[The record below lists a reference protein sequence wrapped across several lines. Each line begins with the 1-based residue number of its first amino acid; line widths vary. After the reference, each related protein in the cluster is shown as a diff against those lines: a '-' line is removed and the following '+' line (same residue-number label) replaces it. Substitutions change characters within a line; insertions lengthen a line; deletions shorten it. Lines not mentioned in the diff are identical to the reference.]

1 MSITDMAVTKIRRDA
16 LEAAPAQS
24 AHRFAMKIATDFGG
38 ESLLAAALRAV
49 LFRRP
54 LLLRVTRRPRRMGV
68 LHRIILARAD
78 VVVVNSADI
87 ADAVRRMGVCEFRI
101 VDLSEPK
108 DLNLSPAPPRL
119 REAAGACR
127 IVHVGELEPEGG
139 VADLLTCLALWAGQH
154 KDKAVRIV
162 WAGEGCM
169 RGVLEAQP
177 VPPNLTQHFLGNV
190 PPRDLATLFADC
202 DMLAAP
208 AISESWSHV
217 IAEAMASGLAILGSN
232 RIFAVREFVS
242 DGETGWIFD
251 PFERGAMIRAV
262 DRALSTPPA
271 LLARMRANVVLRSR
285 SAGSTELD
293 EMIRTAVQIGRHQT
307 ARDFSFLR
315 PAQ

>member
-1 MSITDMAVTKIRRDA
+1 MPITDMAVTKIRGDT
-16 LEAAPAQS
+16 LEVAPAPS
-24 AHRFAMKIATDFGG
+24 AHRFAMKIATDFGRG
-38 ESLLAAALRAV
+38 SLIAATLRAV

-68 LHRIILARAD
+68 LHRIILAKAD
-78 VVVVNSADI
+78 VVVVSSADM
-87 ADAVRRMGVCEFRI
+87 AEAVRAMGVPEFRI
-101 VDLSEPK
+101 VHLSQPE
-108 DLNLSPAPPRL
+108 DLNLPAAAPRL
-119 REAAGACR
+119 REATGAR
-127 IVHVGELEPEGG
+127 QIVHVGELEPEGG
-139 VADLLTCLALWAGQH
+139 VADLLTCLAAWAGQH
-154 KDKAVRIV
+154 KEKAVRIL

-177 VPPNLTQHFLGNV
+177 IPANLTQHFLGNV
-190 PPRDLATLFADC
+190 PPNEWATLFSDC

-217 IAEAMASGLAILGSN
+217 VAEAMAGGLPILGSN

-242 DGETGWIFD
+242 DGETGWTFD

-271 LLARMRANVVLRSR
+271 LLARMRADVVIRSR
-285 SAGSTELD
+285 SAGSTEVD
-293 EMIRTAVQIGRHQT
+293 KIIQTAIQIGRHQT
-307 ARDFSFLR
+307 AGDFTFLR